1 MMGNDS
7 VEETVKNNYDLID
20 NKSKEVSPNQ

>member
-20 NKSKEVSPNQ
+20 NKSKEVSPSQ